1 MHKKIKEYLINAIQ
15 DYVKDKNTY
24 PYKYIIDDNDVDQKN
39 IESKEKKYFIGCSG

>member
-1 MHKKIKEYLINAIQ
+1 MHKEIKEYLINAIQ

-24 PYKYIIDDNDVDQKN
+24 PYKYIISVDEKD